1 MTDSAPVQAPPLSLL
16 QRMIGM
22 ITAPRATYE
31 SVVAHPRP
39 FGVLFVCALIIGI
52 TATIPQFTEPA
63 RQATLDMQVKSV
75 ERFTGQAVTPEMYEK
90 FDAQSRNPVTRASNA
105 IAPLIM
111 FPILALIL
119 SGLFW
124 VFFNAILGGLAS
136 FKQVLAVTAHSYVIT
151 ALATTLSLPILLYK
165 FSMSM
170 GGPFN
175 LGALVPMLDE
185 TSILARFLSGIS
197 VFSIW
202 GWIVVAIGLSVL
214 YRRSASAIATTL
226 VILSLVF
233 TFALTAVF
241 GSLFG

>member
-1 MTDSAPVQAPPLSLL
+1 MTDSAPVENRPLSLL

-22 ITAPRATYE
+22 ITAPKATYE
-31 SVVAHPRP
+31 SVVAFPRP

-52 TATIPQFTEPA
+52 TATIPQFSEPA
-63 RQATLDMQVKSV
+63 RQATLDMQVRSM
-75 ERFTGQAVTPEMYEK
+75 ERFGVTVTPEVYEK
-90 FDAQSRNPVTRASNA
+90 MEAQSRSPVSRMTGA
-105 IAPLIM
+105 IAPIIM
-111 FPILALIL
+111 FPILTLML
-119 SGLFW
+119 SALFW
-124 VFFNAILGGLAS
+124 VFFNAILGGLAT

-151 ALATTLSLPILLYK
+151 ALATTVSLPILLYK

-185 TSILARFLSGIS
+185 TSTLARFLSGIS

-202 GWIVVAIGLSVL
+202 GWIVVAIGLGVL
-214 YRRSASAIATTL
+214 YKRSGKAIAATL
-226 VILSLVF
+226 VILSLMF
-233 TFALTAVF
+233 TFAMTAVF

>member
-1 MTDSAPVQAPPLSLL
+1 MTDPAPVQAPPLGLL

-22 ITAPRATYE
+22 ITAPKATYE

-52 TATIPQFTEPA
+52 TATVPQFTEPA
-63 RQATLDMQVKSV
+63 RLATLDMQIKSM
-75 ERFTGQAVTPEMYEK
+75 ERFGVTATPEVIEK
-90 FDAQSRNPVTRASNA
+90 MEAQSRNPVSRAMGA

-111 FPILALIL
+111 FPILALML

-124 VFFNAILGGLAS
+124 VFFNAILGGVAT

-151 ALATTLSLPILLYK
+151 ALATTLALPILLYK

-175 LGALVPMLDE
+175 LGALVPMLDD
-185 TSILARFLSGIS
+185 TSTLARLLSGIS

-202 GWIVVAIGLSVL
+202 GWIVVAIGLGVL
-214 YRRSASAIATTL
+214 YRRSGKAIGTTL
-226 VILSLVF
+226 VILSLLF
-233 TFALTAVF
+233 TFALTTVF

>member
-1 MTDSAPVQAPPLSLL
+1 MTDSAPVQAPPLGLL

-63 RQATLDMQVKSV
+63 RQATLDMQIKSM
-75 ERFTGQAVTPEMYEK
+75 ERFGVTATPEVIEK
-90 FDAQSRNPVTRASNA
+90 MEAQSRNPVSRAMGA

-124 VFFNAILGGLAS
+124 VFFNAILGGVAS

-185 TSILARFLSGIS
+185 TSTVARFLSGIS

>member
-1 MTDSAPVQAPPLSLL
+1 MTDPAPVQAPPLGLL

-22 ITAPRATYE
+22 ITAPKATYE

-52 TATIPQFTEPA
+52 TATVPQFTEPA
-63 RQATLDMQVKSV
+63 RLATLDMQIKSM
-75 ERFTGQAVTPEMYEK
+75 ERFGVTATPEVIEK
-90 FDAQSRNPVTRASNA
+90 MEAQSRNPVTRAMGA

-111 FPILALIL
+111 FPILALML

-124 VFFNAILGGLAS
+124 VFFNAILGGVAT

-151 ALATTLSLPILLYK
+151 ALATTLALPILLYK

-185 TSILARFLSGIS
+185 TSTLARLLSSIS

-202 GWIVVAIGLSVL
+202 GWIVVAIGLGVL
-214 YRRSASAIATTL
+214 YRRSGKAIGATL
-226 VILSLVF
+226 VILSLLF
-233 TFALTAVF
+233 TFALTTVF

>member
-1 MTDSAPVQAPPLSLL
+1 MTDSAPVQAPPLGLL

-22 ITAPRATYE
+22 ITAPKATYE

-52 TATIPQFTEPA
+52 TATAPQFTEPA
-63 RQATLDMQVKSV
+63 RQATLDMQIKSM
-75 ERFTGQAVTPEMYEK
+75 ERFGVTATPEVIEK
-90 FDAQSRNPVTRASNA
+90 MEAQSRNPVSRAMGA

-124 VFFNAILGGLAS
+124 VFFNAILGGVAT

-151 ALATTLSLPILLYK
+151 ALATTLALPILLYK

-185 TSILARFLSGIS
+185 TSTLARLLSGIS

-202 GWIVVAIGLSVL
+202 GWIVVAIGLGVL
-214 YRRSASAIATTL
+214 YRRSGKAIATTL
-226 VILSLVF
+226 VILSLLF
-233 TFALTAVF
+233 AFALTAVF

>member
-1 MTDSAPVQAPPLSLL
+1 
-16 QRMIGM
+16 MIGM

-39 FGVLFVCALIIGI
+39 FGVLFVCALVIGI

-63 RQATLDMQVKSV
+63 RQATLDMQIKSM
-75 ERFTGQAVTPEMYEK
+75 ERFGVTATPEVIEK
-90 FDAQSRNPVTRASNA
+90 MEAQSRNPVSRAMGA

-124 VFFNAILGGLAS
+124 VFFNAILGGVAS

-185 TSILARFLSGIS
+185 TSTLARFLSGIS

>member
-1 MTDSAPVQAPPLSLL
+1 MTDSAPVETRPLSLL
-16 QRMIGM
+16 QRIIGI

-31 SVVAHPRP
+31 NVVASPRP

-52 TATIPQFTEPA
+52 TATAPQFTEPA
-63 RQATLDMQVKSV
+63 RQATLDMQIKSM
-75 ERFTGQAVTPEMYEK
+75 ERFGVTATPEVIEK
-90 FDAQSRNPVTRASNA
+90 MEAQSRNPVSRAMGA

-124 VFFNAILGGLAS
+124 VFFNAILGGQAS

-185 TSILARFLSGIS
+185 TSTLARFLSGIS

-202 GWIVVAIGLSVL
+202 GWIVVAIGLGVL
-214 YRRSASAIATTL
+214 YKRSGRAIATTL

-233 TFALTAVF
+233 TLAMTSVF
-241 GSLFG
+241 GSIFG

>member
-1 MTDSAPVQAPPLSLL
+1 MTDPTPVQAPPLGLL
-16 QRMIGM
+16 QRMIGI
-22 ITAPRATYE
+22 ITAPKATYE

-39 FGVLFVCALIIGI
+39 VGVLFVCALIIGI
-52 TATIPQFTEPA
+52 TATVPQFTEPA
-63 RQATLDMQVKSV
+63 RQATLDMQIKSM
-75 ERFTGQAVTPEMYEK
+75 ERFGVTATPEVIEK
-90 FDAQSRNPVTRASNA
+90 MEAQSRNPVSRAMGA

-124 VFFNAILGGLAS
+124 VFFNAILGGVAT

-185 TSILARFLSGIS
+185 TSTLAKFLSGIS

-202 GWIVVAIGLSVL
+202 GWIVVAIGLGVL
-214 YRRSASAIATTL
+214 YRRSGKAIATTL